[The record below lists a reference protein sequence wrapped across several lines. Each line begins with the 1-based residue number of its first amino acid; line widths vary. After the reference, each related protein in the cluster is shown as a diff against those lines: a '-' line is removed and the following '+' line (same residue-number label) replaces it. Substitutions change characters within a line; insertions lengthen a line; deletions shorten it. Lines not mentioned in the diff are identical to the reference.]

1 MFSQTSGLKLSVLS
15 LLKLIGDHLVAN
27 FLVEFQGDRA
37 SKNDEFLKV
46 LQYLKMII
54 LEMHIMIGTTNAIG
68 AF

>member
-27 FLVEFQGDRA
+27 FPLEFQGDR
-37 SKNDEFLKV
+37 SNKNVECVKA
-46 LQYLKMII
+46 LQCMII
-54 LEMHIMIGTTNAIG
+54 LEMHIMIGTTNALG